1 LKLLFDQ
8 NISPKI
14 VKHLASVFEESKQVR
29 HLGLEDSSDYVI
41 FDYAKKNNYIIV
53 TFDSDFI
60 DLNILKGAPPKII
73 WVRSQNQT
81 TKNVTRILKDNI
93 IEILE
98 FFDSRDIEIM
108 ELHG

>member
-8 NISPKI
+8 NISPKV
-14 VKHLASVFEESKQVR
+14 VKQLASVFEDSQQVR
-29 HLGLEDSSDYVI
+29 HVGLEDSSDFKI
-41 FDYAKKNNYIIV
+41 FDFAKKHDFVIV

-73 WVRSQNQT
+73 WIRSQNQT
-81 TKNVTRILKDNI
+81 TKNVAKILKDNI

-98 FFDSRDIEIM
+98 FFDSREIEIM
-108 ELHG
+108 ELQG

>member
-1 LKLLFDQ
+1 MKLLFDQ

-14 VKHLASVFEESKQVR
+14 VKQLAFVFEDSRQVR
-29 HLGLEDSSDYVI
+29 HVGLEDSSDYEI
-41 FDYAKKNNYIIV
+41 FDFAKKHDFVIV

-73 WVRSQNQT
+73 WIRSQNQT
-81 TKNVTRILKDNI
+81 TKNISKILKDNI

-98 FFDSRDIEIM
+98 FFDSREIEIM